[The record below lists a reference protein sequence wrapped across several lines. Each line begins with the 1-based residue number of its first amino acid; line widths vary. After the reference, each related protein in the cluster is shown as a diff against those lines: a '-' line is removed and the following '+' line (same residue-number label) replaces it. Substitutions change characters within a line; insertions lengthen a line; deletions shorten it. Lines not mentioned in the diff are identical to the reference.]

1 VGTRI
6 QLLKNTKVITALVAT
21 WLAVMTIVGVSTGL
35 GPAATVML
43 MMSGLLLGVFLLE
56 VKREDRLTGMFK
68 AVRADLN
75 KVDIQLGKLAQANTV
90 ERLVNSVGARSER
103 AVVDASRQAA
113 LSAVDRSRSEMDR
126 ELRRTFRQVEA
137 LQNLYAIYSPD
148 LPMPSTRGWAA
159 SPDLLLTL
167 VDLVIR
173 EEPKLVVECGSG
185 TSTLWLALTMQ
196 RFKAPGRIVSLE
208 HDDTFAK
215 STREVLR
222 MHSAN
227 AIADV
232 RYAPL
237 EDYELNGRT
246 YPWYARQAWSD
257 LEAIDLL
264 FVDGPP
270 ADTGE
275 HARYPALPLLHDA
288 LSQRATVVLDDLIRT
303 DEQQVV
309 RQWLDDHGDLDSQVV
324 QLEKKAAI
332 VRRRQ

>member
-1 VGTRI
+1 VVGTRI

-21 WLAVMTIVGVSTGL
+21 WLAAVTIVGVSTGL

-43 MMSGLLLGVFLLE
+43 MMSGLLLGIFLLE
-56 VKREDRLTGMFK
+56 VRREDRLTDMYK
-68 AVRADLN
+68 SVKADLN
-75 KVDIQLGKLAQANTV
+75 ELDIQLGKQASRV
-90 ERLVNSVGARSER
+90 ERLVGSVGERSER
-103 AVVDASRQAA
+103 AVLDASRQAA
-113 LSAVDRSRSEMDR
+113 TSAVDRSRSEMDR

-167 VDLVIR
+167 VDIVIR

-185 TSTLWLALTMQ
+185 TSTLWFALTMQ
-196 RFKAPGRIVSLE
+196 RFGIPGRIVSLE
-208 HDDTFAK
+208 HDDTFAE
-215 STREVLR
+215 STRNVLR
-222 MHSAN
+222 MHTAS

-237 EDYELNGRT
+237 EDYELNGKT
-246 YPWYARQAWSD
+246 YPWYARRAWSD
-257 LEAIDLL
+257 LKAIDLL

-275 HARYPALPLLHDA
+275 HARYPAVPLLHDA
-288 LSQRATVVLDDLIRT
+288 LSESATVILDDLIRT

-309 RQWLDDHGDLDSQVV
+309 QQWLDELQDLVSKIVD
-324 QLEKKAAI
+324 LEKKAAI
-332 VRRRQ
+332 VRRRR